1 MPTVLDPF
9 RFLLIALAGWMNQRL
24 LHMIEYL
31 REEKRV
37 LREQLGERRLR
48 LNDDQRR
55 RLAARARELGLER
68 LTAEVLPHNRRML
81 NLFHRSGLPV
91 TARFRDGVVHVILD
105 LGGEPL
111 TDS

>member
-1 MPTVLDPF
+1 VVADVWQGEGLGS
-9 RFLLIALAGWMNQRL
+9 ALF
-24 LHMIEYL
+24 
-31 REEKRV
+31 
-37 LREQLGERRLR
+37 
-48 LNDDQRR
+48 D